1 MNLRVVSSA
10 FVGLLVMSTAACG
23 GSTEGQSAEPAYE
36 SVSEACGDLVIA
48 LDKFPSD
55 APAMTSTGLSEW
67 ADQAQVVA
75 DEFYVIAQRLEPID
89 AMAYS
94 VVQSVADS
102 AQESIDRTR
111 VTAEDPSETNIV
123 EMSDAVVEAS
133 DELRGLSTI
142 CQ

>member
-1 MNLRVVSSA
+1 MDFRIVSST
-10 FVGLLVMSTAACG
+10 FVGLLILSTAACG
-23 GSTEGQSAEPAYE
+23 GSADEQSSEPAYE

-55 APAMTSTGLSEW
+55 APAITSTGLSEW

-89 AMAYS
+89 AMAHS

-111 VTAEDPSETNIV
+111 ATSEDPSDTNII